1 MQPKSDIIVNIQNL
15 SLCLKKY
22 QVLKNINLQVSHGDK
37 VGLIGPNGSGKTS
50 LLRVLAGIYKDV
62 QFDTY
67 QNDINYFFLS
77 SPGTVTS
84 PFLNIIN
91 NIKRIFYFYKIHQY
105 DQNNLNLLLEEFQL
119 TQYLYYKLSELSQ
132 GYQLR
137 VQIVAYLMMNFQ
149 NALIDE
155 FFGFGDKFVM
165 EKFEN
170 QLADKLHQTSSLII
184 ASHNMDLIH
193 KFCNRIIEIDNGSII
208 NDYRIENPK

>member
-1 MQPKSDIIVNIQNL
+1 MQLKSEIIVNIQSL
-15 SLCLKKY
+15 SLY
-22 QVLKNINLQVSHGDK
+22 LKNHQILNNIDLQVSHGDK

-77 SPGTVTS
+77 SPGSVTS

-105 DQNNLNLLLEEFQL
+105 DQNKLNLLLEEFQL
-119 TQYLYYKLSELSQ
+119 TQYLNYKLSELSQ

-165 EKFEN
+165 ERFDN
-170 QLADKLHQTSSLII
+170 QLTDKLHQTSSLII

-193 KFCNRIIEIDNGSII
+193 KFCNRIIEIDKGSII
-208 NDYRIENPK
+208 NDYRIENSK

>member
-1 MQPKSDIIVNIQNL
+1 MQPKSEIIVNTQNL
-15 SLCLKKY
+15 SLCLKKH
-22 QVLKNINLQVSHGDK
+22 QVLKNINLQVSLGDK

-67 QNDINYFFLS
+67 QNDINYFFFS

-105 DQNNLNLLLEEFQL
+105 DQNKLNLLLEEFQL
-119 TQYLYYKLSELSQ
+119 TQYLNYKLSELSQ

-170 QLADKLHQTSSLII
+170 QLTDKLHQTSSLII
-184 ASHNMDLIH
+184 ASHNMDLIN
-193 KFCNRIIEIDNGSII
+193 KFCNRIVEIDSGSII
-208 NDYRIENPK
+208 NDYRIDYPK